1 MLEKCKVIYKG
12 DIVTAKFY
20 ILVGL
25 ILLFFALFLTF
36 FVSNTGYKMLSTG
49 LYVLM
54 VYCTGKGLFMWI
66 SYSQRLKFYDTLT
79 ELNPI
84 FRQGEIEYTEYR
96 IMKKQKNRRSY
107 IYIVILSSVFAFAG
121 IFSAQKVLIM
131 ATAIPIA
138 LISGLETGLGL
149 LTEFRLSIFL
159 RALKRGE

>member
-20 ILVGL
+20 ILVGV

-36 FVSNTGYKMLSTG
+36 FVTNTGYKALSTG

-54 VYCTGKGLFMWI
+54 AYCIGKGLFTWI
-66 SYSQRLKFYDTLT
+66 SYSQRLKFYNTLT
-79 ELNPI
+79 ELDLT

-96 IMKKQKNRRSY
+96 ITKKQKNRRSY
-107 IYIVILSSVFAFAG
+107 IYIVILSSAFAFAG
-121 IFSAQKVLIM
+121 VFSTHKVLIM

-138 LISGLETGLGL
+138 LISGLETGLGM

-159 RALKRGE
+159 RALKK